1 MIDRLARNPKQ
12 CLNLKNEWSLS
23 RKPALESRGKNKE
36 PAGIGKIEN
45 PEQSKLKRGRQKEE
59 VTRDTG
65 QEGRQRPGK
74 RMNRREAPER
84 EITLEATSGGSGAPT
99 STGASTPVAV
109 KVRRI
114 EKESKV
120 GQGPSS
126 NQIQPTLRSFMDLK
140 GGLVGVRNRPGDQKP
155 GKLTRAGRDPSVVS
169 QGDSSLLLGE
179 AAGGKESRSGGSHED
194 KGSDR
199 SKDGW
204 FEIQEQQGV
213 TISSTRPGQ
222 GKVVASRREAYEGK
236 DVCGGTRKGG
246 GSKR

>member
-1 MIDRLARNPKQ
+1 M
-12 CLNLKNEWSLS
+12 
-23 RKPALESRGKNKE
+23 
-36 PAGIGKIEN
+36 
-45 PEQSKLKRGRQKEE
+45 
-59 VTRDTG
+59 RDTG
-65 QEGRQRPGK
+65 QEEHQRPGK
-74 RMNRREAPER
+74 RRNRREAPER

-109 KVRRI
+109 KVKRI
-114 EKESKV
+114 EKKSKV

-140 GGLVGVRNRPGDQKP
+140 CGLVGVRNRPGDQKP
-155 GKLTRAGRDPSVVS
+155 EKHTRAGRDPSVVS

-179 AAGGKESRSGGSHED
+179 AAEWKESRSGGSHGGNEL
-194 KGSDR
+194 DR
-199 SKDGW
+199 SKEGW
-204 FEIQEQQGV
+204 FDNQGQGV
-213 TISSTRPGQ
+213 TISSSRPGQ